1 MNNSNDQTTASN
13 ESVDKTAFDE
23 KKVASPQ
30 TETTTAKEPGEKQE
44 PAKNAQPPAQ
54 SSR

>member
-1 MNNSNDQTTASN
+1 VNNSNDQKSASN
-13 ESVDKTAFDE
+13 ESAE

-30 TETTTAKEPGEKQE
+30 TKAPAKEPGEKQE
-44 PAKNAQPPAQ
+44 PAKNAQSPAQ